1 MCIGVKRLRC
11 QCEGCGECTN
21 CLDMKKFGGL
31 GRKQQRCS
39 RRNKNSEGA
48 THTNIHAI
56 HALIVEQS
64 LALMH
69 SCRPWWDTC
78 NDATLVQMIVM
89 NYGMKSLTLCSFTSH
104 RMWKP
109 QTVLSYLKTH
119 LFSPFKLNG
128 RRSYSRSFPAQSYA
142 LTPHMAPTHTSSNSS
157 PALYLTILGKVC
169 DQLVIA
175 KQHYTY
181 LN

>member
-1 MCIGVKRLRC
+1 
-11 QCEGCGECTN
+11 
-21 CLDMKKFGGL
+21 MKKFGGP

-109 QTVLSYLKTH
+109 QTVLSYWKTH

-128 RRSYSRSFPAQSYA
+128 RRSYLRSFPAQSYA
-142 LTPHMAPTHTSSNSS
+142 LTPHMHQRIPVQTHHLHCTWRFWERYVISWLLQNSI
-157 PALYLTILGKVC
+157 T
-169 DQLVIA
+169 
-175 KQHYTY
+175 H
-181 LN
+181 N